1 MSTERVTEFFFT
13 GASTLPGFMFW
24 AGDPG
29 LAVILFVPLLFAGC
43 LAGTMQHDA
52 PFRSAGKE
60 VAARD
65 DAAAD
70 GRAGARPTQSATSA
84 IRIAST
90 AATPAGRP

>member
-1 MSTERVTEFFFT
+1 MSANRGTEFFFT

-52 PFRSAGKE
+52 PFRS
-60 VAARD
+60 VPDRD
-65 DAAAD
+65 KAD
-70 GRAGARPTQSATSA
+70 G
-84 IRIAST
+84 
-90 AATPAGRP
+90 AA